1 MVKFYFSRKYI
12 LLFCILLASFLSF
25 SQATI
30 KVTVTSVQT
39 SGSVDC
45 DGFLQG
51 DSDFVWEYTATDNT
65 LGYSNNTPALF
76 GIYNFNYTYV
86 NGNNGPYTI
95 SSPNA
100 SHFVPANGVFFD
112 RQYICPSDVPTVI
125 NLAWEAYENDDAG
138 NYDILGLT
146 DGETGLQNVT
156 MAVPASSGIANYTF
170 SASGSAG
177 CPSTVNYTINLT
189 VERIDFAPT
198 VIILPDDICNSTL
211 MNLNTSYNV
220 ALCQSNT
227 LQPNEPRAGDVLANN
242 SSSWFRFVAPSSG
255 SVEISTDNGG
265 TEIGTYFQIY
275 HSADGSS
282 CNTGLHP
289 LTGTV
294 IKDKFEYL
302 SHIEFSDGFDALGID
317 PEAQISL
324 NACDPFP
331 GVSYQKLIAGETYYV
346 QLTQDDNETS
356 GLVEVRINDLG
367 GGPAGDSEDI
377 PCLSSTV
384 TFGQN
389 PISSAASSTESIVL
403 DFGCAYDGGNDY
415 AETGAPHTDN
425 NPIHYHAY
433 DYDHTNPT
441 INNPVVNE
449 SVWLNFV
456 APNSG
461 RIVFESDYQSSLY
474 GENNALFGF
483 DKRFSPGVPTDFSCA
498 NLEFLAADAGGTNSF
513 LGGGDISALID
524 QRCLEPGYT
533 YYGMVDP
540 SDNLTPLS
548 TQNIKSWVFD
558 PSISSPNFNSPAND
572 ILCLTLQNP
581 LYEVPVILAGTNPTF
596 QAVAGSNVFA
606 CQEYLAGEPNADPTP
621 SNVANQTVWHYFSAP
636 PSGAVQMSIRA
647 YIGMDV
653 LRYNVYELLN
663 GTDCYGGLGPATYTE
678 DGTRNTPIIN
688 PIISGTAGFTGAQQS
703 ACCLIPGQLYAI
715 QIDGGSP
722 GDEGQYIIEY
732 IQEID
737 SDAGDIY
744 VELANG
750 DSLTIAQQDT
760 AFVCYGESVFAGITV
775 NGIGQSTQSL
785 PDCLS
790 PGYVIHQVQTVA
802 DPIANTGF
810 ESAYVDS
817 VIGSTGTFTNNG
829 DGSGSFGNPLFN
841 TLYYLSP
848 AGDITS
854 DWGTF
859 TCGTSTVSN
868 GLPIVYLQQLNAL
881 FNYDNASCTAFFS
894 ATGGLNGYYSNPY
907 SYVITSPS
915 GAIVANGT
923 LAPGVSSSY
932 TGSEAGIYTVEIN
945 DGACPQTFTFDATNC
960 NNPCTPTTSNV
971 DASICQ
977 GQSILLGGAPQTESG
992 IYTDVFIT
1000 AQGCDSTVITNLS
1013 INPVYIVSKQHDLC
1027 PGGSFQIGSST
1038 YSNQGVYIDTLQSVF
1053 GCDSI
1058 VTSIIF
1064 MLPTITSSQEAT
1076 ICSGS
1081 TYDFNGIFL
1090 SNQGVYTDTLAT
1102 LDGCDSIIILSLF
1115 VTAPSVNYDVAEICQ
1130 GEVFVFA
1137 NQNLEVSGIYSD
1149 TVQTASGCDSL
1160 LILELS
1166 VVDCEFQI
1174 SNILTPNDDGQN
1186 DTWKVS
1192 DPNKIAG
1199 CNVKIYNRWGEK
1211 VFETND
1217 YNNQWAG
1224 TKNNEQLPDGVYFY
1238 SIKCSETEEYTGE
1251 INLLRFKK

>member
-1 MVKFYFSRKYI
+1 MIKFYFSGKCVLFLSI
-12 LLFCILLASFLSF
+12 LLTSYLSF

-30 KVTVTSVQT
+30 KVTTTSVQT

-65 LGYSNNTPALF
+65 LGYSNNNPALF
-76 GIYNFNYTYV
+76 GVFDFNYT
-86 NGNNGPYTI
+86 NTSGNGPI
-95 SSPNA
+95 N
-100 SHFVPANGVFFD
+100 FPANALFFD
-112 RQYICPSDVPTVI
+112 RQYICPSDVPSVI

-138 NYDILGLT
+138 NYDVFGLT

-156 MAVPASSGIANYTF
+156 MAVPASTGIANYTF
-170 SASGSAG
+170 TASGSSG
-177 CPSTVNYTINLT
+177 CPSTVNYTINIT

-198 VIILPDDICNSTL
+198 VIILPDDICNATL
-211 MNLNTSYNV
+211 MNVNTSYNV

-227 LQPNEPRAGDVLANN
+227 LQPNEPRAGDIDNN
-242 SSSWFRFVAPSSG
+242 QSSAWFRFVAPAG
-255 SVEISTDNGG
+255 GEVEISTDNGG

-275 HSADGSS
+275 HAADGGA
-282 CNTGLHP
+282 CNTGLQP
-289 LTGTV
+289 LSGAV

-302 SHIEFSDGFDALGID
+302 SHIEFSDGIDALGLD
-317 PEAQISL
+317 PEAQL
-324 NACDPFP
+324 TLDACDPFP
-331 GVSYQKLIAGETYYV
+331 GISYQKLIAGETYYV
-346 QLTQDDNETS
+346 QLTSDNLTS
-356 GLVEVRINDLG
+356 GIVEVRINDLG
-367 GGPAGDSEDI
+367 GGPSGDSEDI
-377 PCLSSTV
+377 PCQSSTV
-384 TFGQN
+384 SFGQN
-389 PISSAASSTESIVL
+389 PISSAANSPESIIL

-433 DYDHTNPT
+433 DYDHNNAS

-461 RIVFESDYQSSLY
+461 RILFESDYQSSLY

-483 DKRFSPGVPTDFSCA
+483 DKRFSPGVPTDYSCA
-498 NLEFLAADAGGTNSF
+498 NLDFIAADAGGTNSF
-513 LGGGDISALID
+513 LGGGDISAIID

-558 PSISSPNFNSPAND
+558 PSISNPNFNSPGND

-606 CQEYLAGEPNADPTP
+606 CQEYLAGEPNVNATP
-621 SNVANQTVWHYFSAP
+621 ANCANQTVWHYFTAP
-636 PSGAVQMSIRA
+636 PSGAVEMSIRA
-647 YIGMDV
+647 YIGMNT
-653 LRYNVYELLN
+653 LRYNVFQLLN
-663 GTDCYGGLGPATYTE
+663 GTDCYGGLQPATYTE
-678 DGTRNTPIIN
+678 DGTRNTPIIT
-688 PIISGTAGFTGAQQS
+688 PVLSGTAGFNGTQNA
-703 ACCLIPGQLYAI
+703 ACCLIPGELYAI
-715 QIDGGSP
+715 QIDGGAQ

-750 DSLTIAQQDT
+750 DSLTFTQQDT
-760 AFVCYGESVFAGITV
+760 AFVCFGESFSAGITV
-775 NGIGQSTQSL
+775 NGIGESTQSL

-790 PGYVIHQVQTVA
+790 PGYVIHQVQSVA

-810 ESAYVDS
+810 QSAYIDS
-817 VIGSTGTFTNNG
+817 IIGTSAIFSNNG

-841 TLYYLSP
+841 TLYYISP
-848 AGDITS
+848 AGDITA
-854 DWGTF
+854 DWGDF

-868 GLPIVYLQQLNAL
+868 GLPIVFLQELNAV
-881 FNYDNASCTAFFS
+881 FNYDNTSCTATFS
-894 ATGGLNGYYSNPY
+894 ATGGLNGYYSSPY
-907 SYVITSPS
+907 AYTITSPS
-915 GAIVANGT
+915 GSIVANGT
-923 LAPGVSSSY
+923 LAPGVSTSY
-932 TGSEAGIYTVEIN
+932 TGSEAGIYTVEVN

-960 NNPCTPTTSNV
+960 NNPCIPTTTNV
-971 DASICQ
+971 NAAICQ
-977 GQSILLGGAPQTESG
+977 GESILLGGSQQSESG

-1000 AQGCDSTVITNLS
+1000 AQGCDSAVITNLT
-1013 INPVYIVSKQHDLC
+1013 INPIYQVTKQYDLC
-1027 PGGSFQIGSST
+1027 PGGNLQIGSSS
-1038 YSNQGVYIDTLQSVF
+1038 YSSQGVYVDTLVSST

-1064 MLPTITSSQEAT
+1064 MLPTITTSQDVT

-1081 TYDFNGIFL
+1081 SYDFNGTPL
-1090 SNQGVYTDTLAT
+1090 TNEGVYTDTLAT
-1102 LDGCDSIIILSLF
+1102 SEGCDSIIILSLF
-1115 VTAPSVNYDVAEICQ
+1115 VTPPSVNYDVAEICQ
-1130 GEVFVFA
+1130 GEVFVFG
-1137 NQNLEVSGIYSD
+1137 NQNLEESGIYSD
-1149 TVQTASGCDSL
+1149 TVQTISGCDSVL
-1160 LILELS
+1160 VLELS

-1192 DPNKIAG
+1192 DPTKIEG
-1199 CNVKIYNRWGEK
+1199 CDVTIYNRWGEI
-1211 VFETND
+1211 VYQSND

-1224 TKNNEQLPDGVYFY
+1224 TRNNEQLPDGVYFY
-1238 SIKCSETEEYTGE
+1238 SIKCSDSEEYTGE